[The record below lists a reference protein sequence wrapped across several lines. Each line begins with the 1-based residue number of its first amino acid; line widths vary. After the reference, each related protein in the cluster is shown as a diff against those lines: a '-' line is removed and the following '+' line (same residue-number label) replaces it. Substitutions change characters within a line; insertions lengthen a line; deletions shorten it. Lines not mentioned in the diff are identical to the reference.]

1 MKNLKIQLTTI
12 VFLILGLNGFAQ
24 QDAMYTQ
31 YSSNPLL
38 VNPAFA
44 GSMDFGHITGV
55 FRKQWVGIN
64 GSPTTSSISYNAP
77 IKKYNFGVGASLMYD
92 ALGPTTQT
100 GLFLDYSYH
109 IRFDQKGTLSL
120 GLKGGFSYYYIN
132 YRGLTYNDPD
142 DDINLLEN
150 QSLFLPNFGLGAYY
164 YTDKSYIGLSVPK
177 LIRNSLNKNENTLEH
192 LNREEWHVFL
202 MAGHIFRLSDN
213 INFKPSFITRYA
225 VGSPLSVE
233 LNGTIMLYDK
243 VWLGLMYRVGDTM
256 GGLVRW
262 QINDKLNIG
271 YSYDLSN
278 SALKVFNRGTHE
290 ITIGFSFIKNN
301 QNIMLPRYF

>member
-24 QDAMYTQ
+24 QDPMYTQ

-44 GSMDFGHITGV
+44 GSMDFGHMAGI